1 MKTLTL
7 LVVPLATVMAV
18 ALLVAGAAAMTPD
31 FAIQS
36 EGWTLDAAAMTPDF
50 AIQSEGWTLDAGVWD
65 VRVCAHLIYFAGP
78 LALEDRTD
86 CGLPWAVVA
95 R

>member
-18 ALLVAGAAAMTPD
+18 ALLVAG
-31 FAIQS
+31 
-36 EGWTLDAAAMTPDF
+36 AAAMTPDF